1 MVLLGLDASLDLA
14 DPSLVKGKQFIVNL
28 TAFKSDVGDVLLPI
42 APFTETPGT
51 FVSTEGR
58 VQSFHAAVRPLGEAR
73 PAWKVLR
80 VLGTMLGLPGFE
92 FETIEQ
98 VREACLGGRD
108 IQGLLSNKIDF
119 DSRQQQGMISAGIQR
134 VADVPIYFAD
144 PLARR
149 SPPLQKTRDAQ
160 APRAWM
166 NSRLLQKL
174 GVQAGGLVLVKQN
187 GGEAGLAAALD
198 DKLPD
203 DCVRIAAGHPSTAAL
218 GAPFAA
224 LTLEKITSRQAA

>member
-1 MVLLGLDASLDLA
+1 LVSL
-14 DPSLVKGKQFIVNL
+14 S
-28 TAFKSDVGDVLLPI
+28 AFKSDIGDVLLPI
-42 APFTETPGT
+42 TPFTETAGT

-58 VQSFHAAVRPLGEAR
+58 VQSFHAAVRPLGDAR

-92 FETIEQ
+92 FETAEG
-98 VREACLGGRD
+98 VKAACLGGKD
-108 IQGLLSNKIDF
+108 VSALLSNGISEVKA
-119 DSRQQQGMISAGIQR
+119 DSKTVQGIQR
-134 VADVPIYFAD
+134 IADVPIYFAD

-166 NSRLLQKL
+166 NAKLMQSL
-174 GVQAGGLVLVKQN
+174 GVKAGGLVLVKQ
-187 GGEAGLAAALD
+187 GEGEAGLVAALD

-203 DCVRIAAGHPSTAAL
+203 NCVRVAAGHDSTADL
-218 GAPFAA
+218 GPMFG
-224 LTLEKITSRQAA
+224 TVSVEKIAAQQAA